1 MEFGS
6 HKKVFTGSMSD
17 NFGPGS
23 KGSQGSQ
30 PGSFLSPDKLKQ
42 QSAQASIEDED
53 EPEMDEAT
61 PDERPVKNPTM
72 K

>member
-6 HKKVFTGSMSD
+6 HKKFTGSMSD

-23 KGSQGSQ
+23 KGSG
-30 PGSFLSPDKLKQ
+30 PGSFLSPDKNK
-42 QSAQASIEDED
+42 QSAQASVEDED
-53 EPEMDEAT
+53 EPEMDEST
-61 PDERPVKNPTM
+61 PDERPTKNPTM

>member
-23 KGSQGSQ
+23 KGSQ

-42 QSAQASIEDED
+42 SQASVEDDD
-53 EPEMDEAT
+53 EPEMDEST
-61 PDERPVKNPTM
+61 PDERPTKNPTM

>member
-6 HKKVFTGSMSD
+6 NQKVFTGSMSD

-23 KGSQGSQ
+23 KGSSN

-42 QSAQASIEDED
+42 NTGQASVEDDD
-53 EPEMDEAT
+53 EPEMDEST
-61 PDERPVKNPTM
+61 PDERPMKNPTM